1 MQDTNLRGYD
11 VPKGTWLIGNL
22 HVAHHD
28 KQIWDDPQD
37 FRPERFL
44 NSNALELNHCNG
56 SLKLE
61 KNEAF
66 MPFSVGK
73 RACIGEQL
81 ARDTMF
87 LIIANVFKAFSVTL
101 ADCSKDVGFD
111 PKPGVV
117 IGPEDYF
124 VEIKERI

>member
-1 MQDTNLRGYD
+1 MQDTQLRGYD

-28 KQIWDDPQD
+28 KQIWGDPQN

-44 NSNALELNHCNG
+44 NSNGTLTV
-56 SLKLE
+56 E

-73 RACIGEQL
+73 RACIGEHL

-87 LIIANVFKAFSVTL
+87 LIIANVFKAFSVRL

-117 IGPEDYF
+117 IGPEDYL
-124 VEIKERI
+124 VNIKERL